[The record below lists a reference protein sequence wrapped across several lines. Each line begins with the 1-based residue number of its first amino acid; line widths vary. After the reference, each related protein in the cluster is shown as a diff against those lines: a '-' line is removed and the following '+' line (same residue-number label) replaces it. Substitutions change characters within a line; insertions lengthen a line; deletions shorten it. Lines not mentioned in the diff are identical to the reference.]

1 MKQARTLVPTLAL
14 ALLGLSACATV
25 PAQSDTLSLPTC
37 PPAWS
42 GASRAVLVWSD
53 TSSQRSDAITQA
65 RLSRVRT
72 FLRTAA
78 ACGSS
83 VSIIWSQGQ
92 TKTTL
97 LFSGAVRAE
106 GDTDIATARLSNQK
120 ITTEAMPAIQQAITG
135 LTGPAAPATSSPSGA
150 LDVAHDALAAGEGPA
165 VVLVL
170 DNFVAQTAQANVDT
184 ATFTAAQA
192 RLLATGT
199 QMPALKGDT
208 ILMEGVGVT
217 VDPVPAPDDWVRS
230 VRSYAD
236 ALCART
242 KGTCLPATTQ
252 LATEG

>member
-1 MKQARTLVPTLAL
+1 MKQARTLGPTLVL
-14 ALLGLSACATV
+14 TVLGLSACATA
-25 PAQSDTLSLPTC
+25 PAQSSSLSLPAC

-42 GASRAVLVWSD
+42 GATRAVLVWSD
-53 TSSQRSDAITQA
+53 SSSQRSDAISQA
-65 RLSRVRT
+65 RLSRART

-97 LFSGAVRAE
+97 LFSGAVHTE

-120 ITTEAMPAIQQAITG
+120 ISTQAMPAIQQAITG
-135 LTGPAAPATSSPSGA
+135 LTRAEAPATSSPSGTF
-150 LDVAHDALAAGEGPA
+150 DVAHDALAAGEGPA

-170 DNFVAQTAQANVDT
+170 DNFVAQTSQANVDT
-184 ATFTAAQA
+184 AAFTAAQA
-192 RLLATGT
+192 RRLAANSQLPT
-199 QMPALKGDT
+199 LKGAT